1 MPVSGD
7 VSWYSP
13 LTTVDSATVVH
24 VDLTRNATR
33 EAAAFGWLNDH
44 ERRRHHRFVYDG
56 PRRRF
61 ALCRAALR
69 AILCS
74 RLGCE
79 NGQLDFET
87 DEHGKPAALV
97 DGLPATISFNVSHSG
112 EHGLIAL
119 ASRGRLGIDV
129 EERVPH
135 RNMDLLID
143 GVFGQ
148 TEQAALAS
156 ARGYGKLHL
165 FFRLWTVKEALIKAH
180 GMGFGLDVSKF
191 EVPSDMLSGKT
202 WTVIRLPQLPEVT
215 WKLEDLGEERFAAAI
230 AHEMI

>member
-1 MPVSGD
+1 MRGSTPWTTWSSASKVRCPDPTLRRSVDNSCLSPGTCLGT
-7 VSWYSP
+7 VP

-24 VDLTRNATR
+24 VDLTRNAAR
-33 EAAAFGWLNDH
+33 EAAAFGWLNDD
-44 ERRRHHRFVYDG
+44 ERKRHRRFVYDG

-61 ALCRAALR
+61 ALCRTALR
-69 AILCS
+69 ALLCS

-119 ASRGRLGIDV
+119 APRGRLGIDV

-165 FFRLWTVKEALIKAH
+165 FFRLWTVKEGAH
-180 GMGFGLDVSKF
+180 
-191 EVPSDMLSGKT
+191 
-202 WTVIRLPQLPEVT
+202 
-215 WKLEDLGEERFAAAI
+215 
-230 AHEMI
+230 